1 LSPSHHIDPEKA
13 SFMKLTRKTF
23 FKGLALGTISLPF
36 LIRGLG
42 SSSRAQEDAS
52 GSPGIITAKR
62 YRWKMTTTW
71 PPNFPIIGE
80 ACTKYAELVKALSG
94 GRIDIKVYGGGELV
108 PALEAFDAVRSG
120 GVELGSGSA
129 YYWAGKLP
137 AGQFFASVP
146 FGMNAQQLNAWLF
159 SGGGLGLW
167 EELYRDFN
175 LVPMPGGN
183 TGVQMGGWFNRE
195 ISSIAS
201 LKGLK
206 MRIPGLGGK
215 VLEKAGGAPVLLAGG
230 EIYTGLERGVIDATE
245 WLGPYHDMLMG
256 FHEIAKYYYTPGW
269 HEPGTMLEFFINK
282 NLYDSLPNDLQTI
295 LRTAAMHINLWV
307 LSEMEAKNAEALGRL
322 LEGGIVLRRFPDE
335 VIERLRAYTA
345 EVILDLTDK
354 DPACR
359 KVYASYDAFRRQ
371 AARYSEITEKAF
383 YERLQG

>member
-1 LSPSHHIDPEKA
+1 
-13 SFMKLTRKTF
+13 MKLTRKTF

-36 LIRGLG
+36 LIRRLG
-42 SSSRAQEDAS
+42 GKSLAQEGEG

-80 ACTKYAELVKALSG
+80 ACTKYAELINALSG
-94 GRIDIKVYGGGELV
+94 GRIEIKVYGGGELV

-120 GVELGSGSA
+120 GVEMGSGSA
-129 YYWAGKLP
+129 YYWAGKAP

-146 FGMNAQQLNAWLF
+146 FGMNAQQLNSWLL
-159 SGGGLGLW
+159 SGGGWGLW

-175 LVPMPGGN
+175 LVPMPGGS

-195 ISSIAS
+195 IDSIGS

-230 EIYTGLERGVIDATE
+230 EIYTGLERGIIDATE
-245 WLGPYHDMLMG
+245 WLGPFHDMLMG

-282 NLYDSLPNDLQTI
+282 NLYDSLPADLQAI

-322 LEGGIVLRRFPDE
+322 LQSGITLRRFPDE
-335 VIERLRAYTA
+335 VIERLRAYTE
-345 EVILDLTDK
+345 EVILELTEK
-354 DPACR
+354 DPASR

-371 AARYSEITEKAF
+371 AAQYSEITEKAF
-383 YERLQG
+383 YQRLQKGRELG

>member
-1 LSPSHHIDPEKA
+1 
-13 SFMKLTRKTF
+13 MKLTRKTF

-42 SSSRAQEDAS
+42 GKSLAQEGEGS
-52 GSPGIITAKR
+52 SPGIITAKR

-80 ACTKYAELVKALSG
+80 ACSKYAELINALSG
-94 GRIDIKVYGGGELV
+94 GRIEVKVYGGGELV

-120 GVELGSGSA
+120 GVEMGSGSA
-129 YYWAGKLP
+129 YYWAGKAP

-146 FGMNAQQLNAWLF
+146 FGMNAQQLNSWLL
-159 SGGGLGLW
+159 SGGGWGLW

-175 LVPMPGGN
+175 LVPMPGGS

-195 ISSIAS
+195 IDSIGS

-230 EIYTGLERGVIDATE
+230 EIYTGLERGIIDATE

-282 NLYDSLPNDLQTI
+282 NLFDSLPADLKAI

-322 LEGGIVLRRFPDE
+322 LQSGITLRRFPDE
-335 VIERLRAYTA
+335 VIERLRTYTE
-345 EVILDLTDK
+345 EVILELTEK
-354 DPACR
+354 DPASR
-359 KVYASYDAFRRQ
+359 KVYASYDAFRRP
-371 AARYSEITEKAF
+371 AAQYSEITEKAF
-383 YERLQG
+383 YQRLQKGRELG